1 MLILKLVNDIISI
14 RKETADGVS
23 QLPRIVVFRSRPL
36 QWSAS
41 AFIMESLFPMTEP
54 GYYKC

>member
-41 AFIMESLFPMTEP
+41 AFTVEGLFPTTKP
-54 GYYKC
+54 GNYEG